1 VPCPGGRGRRAPRSA
16 VSRSREAGARCS
28 EERRGLPQWAGCP
41 SRNEVRSCRGGVRGL
56 RGGPV
61 PCPGGMGGRCS
72 EELRFPVPVEPGA
85 RCPEGRRLLGSDEA
99 VRSVLRRAP
108 VAVPRGPG
116 LANLAVGSGRSRWG
130 ADPPKRSGSLSR
142 WGGGPILRR
151 GPVPCPGGVGG
162 PMLRGAPS
170 SLSRWGGGPD
180 APRSAE
186 FPVPVRSCARCSEE
200 RRLPCPGE
208 VVRAVLRRAP
218 VAVPR
223 WNQARGA
230 PRGAVCRIPVAGC
243 PAALGG
249 DGCARK
255 RFRCDDAPIRRSGPP
270 RHRAHSAGG
279 CRSAHPCHVKSPRRC
294 RCRSANAAM
303 AIKPPP
309 GAGSAPDDRDRSLPA
324 ARRRPPGFHDRGR
337 GVSVALRLHP
347 PRWADVWARRNLTE
361 QPTSRL
367 CSADESVV
375 TDCRCQ
381 PPVTRSFHGLCGPL
395 QGPA

>member
-1 VPCPGGRGRRAPRSA
+1 MLRRA
-16 VSRSREAGARCS
+16 
-28 EERRGLPQWAGCP
+28 
-41 SRNEVRSCRGGVRGL
+41 
-56 RGGPV
+56 PV
-61 PCPGGMGGRCS
+61 PCPGGAWRA
-72 EELRFPVPVEPGA
+72 VPRG
-85 RCPEGRRLLGSDEA
+85 
-99 VRSVLRRAP
+99 AP
-108 VAVPRGPG
+108 VARLRRGRALGAPKSAGCRTPGPG

-142 WGGGPILRR
+142 WGGGP
-151 GPVPCPGGVGG
+151 
-162 PMLRGAPS
+162 
-170 SLSRWGGGPD
+170 D
-180 APRSAE
+180 APKSAE